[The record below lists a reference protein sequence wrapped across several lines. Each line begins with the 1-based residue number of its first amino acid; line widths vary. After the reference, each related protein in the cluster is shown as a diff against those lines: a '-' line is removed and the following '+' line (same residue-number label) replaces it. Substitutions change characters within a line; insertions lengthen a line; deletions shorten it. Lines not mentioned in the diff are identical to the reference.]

1 LQLKKVKASFFL
13 TGNFYRNPEFKSLIS
28 QLKRD
33 EHYLGAHSDKHLLYC
48 DWIRR
53 DSLLVTRADFER
65 DLNANYDAM
74 RSFGIEKTDA
84 PFFLPP
90 FEWYNSAITSWT
102 KDQDLQLINF
112 SPGTRSAADYTFP
125 EMNERY
131 LSSEKIYQSI
141 IDYERKD
148 PNGLN
153 GFILLIHIGTD
164 PRRTDKFYDRMDQLI
179 DELKTKGYRFVR
191 VDELLE

>member
-1 LQLKKVKASFFL
+1 VI
-13 TGNFYRNPEFKSLIS
+13 N

-33 EHYLGAHSDKHLLYC
+33 GHYLGAHSDKHLLYC
-48 DWIRR
+48 DWTRR
-53 DSLLVTRADFER
+53 DSLLVTRNDFVR
-65 DLNANYDAM
+65 DLNDNYNAM
-74 RSFGIEKTDA
+74 KSFGIEKKDA

-90 FEWYNSAITSWT
+90 FEWYNSTIASWT
-102 KDQDLQLINF
+102 KGQGLQLINF

-148 PNGLN
+148 PNGMN

-164 PRRTDKFYDRMDQLI
+164 PGRTDKFYHKVEELI

-191 VDELLE
+191 VDELLD